1 MLNNRQVAGLKPS
14 DMMYIAIFQRGNVDQ
29 KYTKVFDCPNLE
41 DATTEAVT
49 WAEDKGDE
57 LLQINES

>member
-1 MLNNRQVAGLKPS
+1 
-14 DMMYIAIFQRGNVDQ
+14 MYIAIFQRGNVDQ
-29 KYTKVFDCPNLE
+29 KYTKIFDCPNLE

-57 LLQINES
+57 LLQIDES